1 MLHKAFESDPNTRW
15 WIKGDGVDVVKGL
28 CESVKGQWS
37 GDVDLNDGQL
47 DVLYQEYQLQLNTAK
62 QIGLRER
69 KSNCLIHVDLSA
81 VLQQLVEELEFLHS
95 GRLLI
100 LYLYNYSKCIIVSYR
115 ASEVPKSI

>member
-1 MLHKAFESDPNTRW
+1 MLHKAFESDPNTRS

-47 DVLYQEYQLQLNTAK
+47 EVLYQEYQLRLNTAK

-69 KSNCLIHVDLSA
+69 KPNCLIHVDLSA

-95 GRLLI
+95 GRLLMI
-100 LYLYNYSKCIIVSYR
+100 
-115 ASEVPKSI
+115 

>member
-1 MLHKAFESDPNTRW
+1 MLHKVFESDPNTRW

-47 DVLYQEYQLQLNTAK
+47 DVLYQEYQLWLNTAK